1 MKPYKNKKETQE
13 LEASE
18 SEITFLKKHLK
29 KSKRNII
36 LWVTVLFVI
45 YSGLFAL
52 PDKNEVSLYNTYG
65 LFNMLLGL
73 FVVTGIIAFIAFKT
87 LKIGE
92 LKKDVLEQKKLRQY
106 GIVSRA
112 GYHKGNYY
120 LKLEAGNP
128 RSITSKTQSFS
139 SLSIGS
145 EIRFEVFKNSKT
157 FIKIYT

>member
-1 MKPYKNKKETQE
+1 
-13 LEASE
+13 
-18 SEITFLKKHLK
+18 
-29 KSKRNII
+29 
-36 LWVTVLFVI
+36 
-45 YSGLFAL
+45 
-52 PDKNEVSLYNTYG
+52 
-65 LFNMLLGL
+65 MLLGL

-106 GIVSRA
+106 GIVSRV

-128 RSITSKTQSFS
+128 RTLTSKTQSFS